1 MTGNTGSG
9 DGSGLSGIVTP
20 VSGIGVGIGFN
31 DGSDD
36 GSGIGVGSGVGLSG
50 TVTGGSGDGTGRG
63 GGLCSG
69 SVASVTIFSVA
80 GASVMTCGSVTGSA
94 SVRTFSA
101 EGDGDGG
108 AAVFEGDSVCAA
120 SVTSLV
126 IGSEVS
132 EDFDVSGMD
141 GPVKGAPTSGGS
153 SNKHDNTILTS
164 KDIFRDPENGDW
176 TLT

>member
-36 GSGIGVGSGVGLSG
+36 GSGIGVGIGVGLSG

-63 GGLCSG
+63 GSVWLSSG
-69 SVASVTIFSVA
+69 CVASVTIFSVA
-80 GASVMTCGSVTGSA
+80 GTSVMTCGSVTGSA

-126 IGSEVS
+126 TGLEVY
-132 EDFDVSGMD
+132 EDVAVSGMD
-141 GPVKGAPTSGGS
+141 GPVKGAVPVPADTYETASVS
-153 SNKHDNTILTS
+153 
-164 KDIFRDPENGDW
+164 
-176 TLT
+176 

>member
-36 GSGIGVGSGVGLSG
+36 GSGIGVGSGVGLSD

-63 GGLCSG
+63 DGVWLSSG
-69 SVASVTIFSVA
+69 CVASVTIFSVA
-80 GASVMTCGSVTGSA
+80 GASVTTDGASVMTCGSVTGSA

-120 SVTSLV
+120 SVTS
-126 IGSEVS
+126 
-132 EDFDVSGMD
+132 
-141 GPVKGAPTSGGS
+141 
-153 SNKHDNTILTS
+153 
-164 KDIFRDPENGDW
+164 
-176 TLT
+176 